1 MGPECSH
8 CSPSLLM
15 GAASE
20 APIPHVANIPTH
32 LESHRLFRGCGK
44 DFNTVEDDTGGRKT
58 QEAFIESQ
66 SRTLQEAKAGHRQS
80 LVLVERTG
88 EKKAGDRQ
96 DEQQLPK
103 AASCWPFGRNAGGSG
118 FFSAAASPSDLRVVF
133 L

>member
-1 MGPECSH
+1 
-8 CSPSLLM
+8 M

-44 DFNTVEDDTGGRKT
+44 GFNTVEDDTGGRKT

-88 EKKAGDRQ
+88 EKKAGTARMSSSSPR
-96 DEQQLPK
+96 LP
-103 AASCWPFGRNAGGSG
+103 PAGPLGAMQVEVD
-118 FFSAAASPSDLRVVF
+118 FSRPLHHPVT
-133 L
+133 